1 MDGQTDMT
9 KLKGVFCNF
18 VNEPKINQSSNLD
31 SWVCFGNYVSVCLD
45 RMNNQT
51 KWTQSMYPCPSI
63 LIKHSIVYFLYTDEV
78 QWKEREGDDNIN
90 VLYGNQLQW
99 WHQDKYD
106 SKSHPI
112 VGYGNSA
119 I

>member
-51 KWTQSMYPCPSI
+51 K
-63 LIKHSIVYFLYTDEV
+63 
-78 QWKEREGDDNIN
+78 
-90 VLYGNQLQW
+90 
-99 WHQDKYD
+99 
-106 SKSHPI
+106 
-112 VGYGNSA
+112 
-119 I
+119 